1 MRLAALE
8 SDRPNQR
15 FLVRRQATPV
25 VVPGQQ
31 LAGARRPQAQIKEM
45 IMVGMMTT
53 AGENILAVDN
63 CKVSWFYKVYRI

>member
-8 SDRPNQR
+8 PDRPNQR
-15 FLVRRQATPV
+15 FIVRRQVTPV

-31 LAGARRPQAQIKEM
+31 LAGACGPQAQIKAM

-53 AGENILAVDN
+53 AGEDMLAVYN
-63 CKVSWFYKVYRI
+63 CEVSWFYKVYRI